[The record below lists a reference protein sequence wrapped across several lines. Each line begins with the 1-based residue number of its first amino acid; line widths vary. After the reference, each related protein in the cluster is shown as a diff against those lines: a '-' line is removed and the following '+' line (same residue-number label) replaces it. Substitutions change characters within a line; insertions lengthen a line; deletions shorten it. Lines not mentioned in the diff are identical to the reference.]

1 MKQITIDSY
10 HPWDEQVLS
19 KIILRCLNEINS
31 KDLTPIE
38 LENLVNFFSPE
49 CIKKYSE
56 DINSPILVAKLD
68 SSIVGTVTITD
79 NRVRSFFVDPD
90 MHGNGIGKLLIS
102 HGEEVIKQNGFT
114 FSYVG
119 SSVFAVPFYQKQ
131 WYVILW
137 EMIDPNVGR
146 LIKMQK
152 QF

>member
-1 MKQITIDSY
+1 MQQITIESY
-10 HPWDEQVLS
+10 HPWDENKLS
-19 KIILRCLNEINS
+19 IIILRCLREINS
-31 KDLTPIE
+31 KDMSTME
-38 LENLVNFFSPE
+38 LENLIAFFSPE

-68 SSIVGTVTITD
+68 DTIVGTVTITD

-102 HGEEVIKQNGFT
+102 HGEDIMKKNGFT

-131 WYVILW
+131 WYIIIW